1 MRGGGNCK
9 SAHERACAVM
19 ATASVRAYVCGGGN
33 CESVRERVC
42 MVMVAACVAATVVIV
57 LAKDGPR
64 GLVRADKGL
73 KLWSI

>member
-1 MRGGGNCK
+1 MRC
-9 SAHERACAVM
+9 SAGAVV